1 MGPENDAGLFR
12 QVLIAV
18 CLGLLEYFF
27 QNIRFELHRGVD
39 VVDSHHLGGEVAVP
53 LPVSEADLRP
63 GLMG

>member
-39 VVDSHHLGGEVAVP
+39 VVDPHHLVERYAVP
-53 LPVSEADLRP
+53 CPSPKRHSPP